1 MNDKVLEILER
12 ENEELLNAI
21 KHYRD
26 LLKKTKEENFKLRKI
41 LLDKGIRR

>member
-12 ENEELLNAI
+12 ENEELLHAVQ
-21 KHYRD
+21 HYRD

-41 LLDKGIRR
+41 LLDKGIKR